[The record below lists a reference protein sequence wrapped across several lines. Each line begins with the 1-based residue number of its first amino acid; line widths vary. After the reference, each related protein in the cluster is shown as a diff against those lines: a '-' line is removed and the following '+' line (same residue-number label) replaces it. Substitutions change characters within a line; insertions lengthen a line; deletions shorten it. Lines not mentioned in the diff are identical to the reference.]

1 MRLNPSVRTQL
12 RFDGENTTYNYV
24 GEAPVGSTTTSA
36 NWRIYRLENSGTASL
51 IKMWADGSDQFN
63 KVWDNRA
70 SYTY

>member
-1 MRLNPSVRTQL
+1 LRLNTPVRTQL
-12 RFDGENTTYNYV
+12 RFDGENATYNYI
-24 GEAPVGSTTTSA
+24 GESPVGATTTDAS
-36 NWRIYRLENSGTASL
+36 WRIYRLENTGTASL